1 MSKFSEENKELKKS
15 INVLFVATSFN
26 RVEVYSSEYD
36 DMPDLIDDN
45 DNKCSNYTELEK
57 NSIEYFNLI
66 KDLIPTR
73 TLNYTTIDP
82 AYTNEKKDNTI
93 DEHYYSCHHQ
103 ALLSEI
109 LSINPDYNNY
119 FDCVFVTNAYHDMF
133 KKDNID
139 TIDKILKTNG
149 ILITTY
155 PTGLSEL
162 SNNYKNIINNNKYNI
177 FIR

>member
-1 MSKFSEENKELKKS
+1 MLKFLEENKKLKKS

-26 RVEVYSSEYD
+26 RVGVYSSEYD
-36 DMPDLIDDN
+36 DMPDLIDEN
-45 DNKCSNYTELEK
+45 NNKCSNYTELEE

-66 KDLIPTR
+66 KDLIPTKI
-73 TLNYTTIDP
+73 LNYTTIDP
-82 AYTNEKKDNTI
+82 QYTNEKRDNTT
-93 DEHYYSCHHQ
+93 DEYYYNGHHQ

-119 FDCVFVTNAYHDMF
+119 FDCVFVTSAYPDMF
-133 KKDNID
+133 NKDNID
-139 TIDKILKTNG
+139 IIDKILKTSG

-155 PTGLSEL
+155 PNGLYEL
-162 SNNYKNIINNNKYNI
+162 SNSYKNIINNNKYNI

>member
-1 MSKFSEENKELKKS
+1 MSKFSEENKKLKKS

-36 DMPDLIDDN
+36 DMPDLIDEAG
-45 DNKCSNYTELEK
+45 NKCSNYTELEK

-66 KDLIPTR
+66 KDLIPTK

-82 AYTNEKKDNTI
+82 AYTNGKKDNTI
-93 DEHYYSCHHQ
+93 NEYYYSGHHQ

-109 LSINPDYNNY
+109 LSINPEYNNY
-119 FDCVFVTNAYHDMF
+119 FDCVFITSAYPDIF

-139 TIDKILKTNG
+139 IIDKILKMSG
-149 ILITTY
+149 VLITTY

-162 SNNYKNIINNNKYNI
+162 SNNYKNIINYNKYNI

>member
-1 MSKFSEENKELKKS
+1 MLKFLEENKKLKKS

-26 RVEVYSSEYD
+26 RVGVYSSEYD
-36 DMPDLIDDN
+36 DLPDLIDDK
-45 DNKCSNYTELEK
+45 DNKYSNYTELEE

-66 KDLIPTR
+66 KNLIPTR
-73 TLNYTTIDP
+73 ILNYITIDP
-82 AYTNEKKDNTI
+82 QYTDEKKDNTI
-93 DEHYYSCHHQ
+93 DEYYYNGHHQ

-119 FDCVFVTNAYHDMF
+119 FDCVFITSAYHNMF
-133 KKDNID
+133 NKDNID
-139 TIDKILKTNG
+139 IIDKILKRNG